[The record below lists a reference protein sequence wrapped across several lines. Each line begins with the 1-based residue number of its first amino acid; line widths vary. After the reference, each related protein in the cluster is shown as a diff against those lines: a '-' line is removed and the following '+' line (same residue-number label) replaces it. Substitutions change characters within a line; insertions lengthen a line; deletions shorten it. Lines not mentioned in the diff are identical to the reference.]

1 MGAVGKAVKKV
12 GSVAGKVGS
21 FVFGGDSKPV
31 QGANYAAMSDEE
43 IARLQ
48 SIESE
53 IERMFG
59 EQGTLSKSSLAQSQE
74 VQTLF
79 ADNLKNFLSGGSANP
94 EIQAQNASYIDQLFT
109 NPAQKVI
116 DQNVANYEAQAQ
128 AKAASLGRNPNADVA
143 TQQAIAGEA
152 IRQNIGLQ
160 AERGQRIQ
168 DLQTGQLNAGM
179 QGGNYLS
186 QLGQQAFT
194 NRFNLLNQ
202 RSGLADFYQRQ
213 RSNTT
218 TNNMST
224 SPGLL
229 GNISNGLGQISKV
242 GGQIGKIGAMFG
254 GGGGGGMGGIG

>member
-1 MGAVGKAVKKV
+1 MGAVGKVVK
-12 GSVAGKVGS
+12 SVGKVVGKGAS
-21 FVFGGDSKPV
+21 MLFGGDQKPV
-31 QGANYAAMSDEE
+31 QGANYAAMSDDE

-53 IERMFG
+53 IERLFG
-59 EQGTLSKSSLAQSQE
+59 EQGSLSKANLAQSQE
-74 VQTLF
+74 VQSLF
-79 ADNLKNFLSGGSANP
+79 ADNLKNFLSGGAQSP
-94 EIQAQNASYIDQLFT
+94 EIQQQNASYIDQLFT
-109 NPAQKVI
+109 NPMQKVI
-116 DQNVANYEAQAQ
+116 NQNVANYEAQAA

-152 IRQNIGLQ
+152 MRQNLGLQ

-168 DLQTGQLNAGM
+168 DLQTGQLNAGI
-179 QGGNYLS
+179 QGGGFLNN
-186 QLGQQAFT
+186 LGQQAFT

-229 GNISNGLGQISKV
+229 GNISHGLGQITKV
-242 GGQIGKIGAMFG
+242 GGQLGKIGSMFG
-254 GGGGGGMGGIG
+254 GGGGIG